1 MSKIKVSQKLSLI
14 GKTKKQIACVK
25 GLGLRRINDSR
36 IVEDTPEN
44 LGMINTVR
52 HMVEVEQLGE
62 QKNAKWNKIKRGF
75 QTF

>member
-1 MSKIKVSQKLSLI
+1 MSQKLSLI

-52 HMVEVEQLGE
+52 HMVEVEQLDE
-62 QKNAKWNKIKRGF
+62 QKNAK
-75 QTF
+75 

>member
-1 MSKIKVSQKLSLI
+1 MSQKLSLI

-36 IVEDTPEN
+36 IVEATPEN

-52 HMVEVEQLGE
+52 HMVEGEQLDE
-62 QKNAKWNKIKRGF
+62 QKNAK
-75 QTF
+75 

>member
-1 MSKIKVSQKLSLI
+1 MSQKLSLI

-52 HMVEVEQLGE
+52 LMVEVEQLGE
-62 QKNAKWNKIKRGF
+62 QKNAK
-75 QTF
+75 

>member
-44 LGMINTVR
+44 LGMINTIR

-62 QKNAKWNKIKRGF
+62 QKDAK
-75 QTF
+75 